1 MPEPTDARYPFA
13 LLTGRGSVQP
23 VAHADAHRRSR
34 RCCASCTRSE
44 PYVEINPADA
54 RALGVEPQ
62 RVGDRRVAARAA
74 CGRARIPTYVV
85 QPGQLFIPMHYAET
99 NRLTFASFDPY
110 SRQPSYKHCA
120 VRVKRETESPS
131 QT

>member
-1 MPEPTDARYPFA
+1 M
-13 LLTGRGSVQP
+13 LTGRGTSSQW
-23 VAHADAHRRSR
+23 HTQ
-34 RCCASCTRSE
+34 TRTEKSPLLRKLYPQQ

-62 RVGDRRVAARAA
+62 EWVIVESRRGSMRARAN
-74 CGRARIPTYVV
+74 PTYVV
-85 QPGQLFIPMHYAET
+85 QPGQLFIPMHYTDT

-110 SRQPSYKHCA
+110 SRQPAYKHCA
-120 VRVKRETESPS
+120 VRVKREAESPS